1 MTNTWGADQETLTE
15 AMEGDKPTALMCTVL
30 AIDHTSFCYRVCS
43 VCERTLPDNPTSF
56 CKFCNFNAFNSASTG
71 SKRLF
76 RVLVSNPAPPLPPK
90 EIPVC
95 FQRKYF
101 LEKIWGKISV
111 SRNGGLWNW
120 KWGNGLPILP
130 FLISGF
136 CWFGLVDI
144 NSIRYKGV
152 HGDML

>member
-1 MTNTWGADQETLTE
+1 VRTLTNTWGADLETLEE

-30 AIDHTSFCYRVCS
+30 AIDYTSFCYRVCS

-56 CKFCNFNAFNSASTG
+56 CKFCNFNAFNSVSTG

-76 RVLVSNPAPPLPPK
+76 RVLVSNPAPPPEKNSCL
-90 EIPVC
+90 
-95 FQRKYF
+95 F

-111 SRNGGLWNW
+111 GRNGGLWNW
-120 KWGNGLPILP
+120 EWGNGLFIFP

-136 CWFGLVDI
+136 C
-144 NSIRYKGV
+144 
-152 HGDML
+152 